1 MGNVLADCVEVV
13 QVRIQ
18 IPAVGESADG
28 GCPQLIVQ
36 AKKNLANGDVAKVYG
51 WISSNQVKVELVHDC
66 VAV

>member
-36 AKKNLANGDVAKVYG
+36 AKKNLANGDVAQG
-51 WISSNQVKVELVHDC
+51 DRTISHAPRSTWSR
-66 VAV
+66 